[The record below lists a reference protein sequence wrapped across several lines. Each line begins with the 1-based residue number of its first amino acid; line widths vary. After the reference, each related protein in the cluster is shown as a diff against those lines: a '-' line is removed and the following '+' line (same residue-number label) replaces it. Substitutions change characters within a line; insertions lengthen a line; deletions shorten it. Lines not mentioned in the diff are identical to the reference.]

1 MSEGKSW
8 IIGVDFDGTIV
19 KHAYPDIGEPVPY
32 AIDSLKDLAA
42 AGHRI
47 LLWTMRDG
55 DRLMDALRYLH
66 GEGVELWAAN
76 TNPDQSWSDSPK
88 AYCHVYIDDAALGC
102 PLIEDEDGGRP
113 YVDWGAVQDL
123 LGVMGADAPAG
134 WRPRVE
140 ERE

>member
-1 MSEGKSW
+1 MSKSW

-19 KHAYPDIGEPVPY
+19 KHDYPRIGEPVPY
-32 AIDSLKDLAA
+32 AIDSLKDLVA
-42 AGHRI
+42 AGHRLI
-47 LLWTMRDG
+47 LWTIRDG
-55 DRLMDALRYLH
+55 ADRDAAVVFLELS
-66 GEGVELWAAN
+66 GVKLWGIN
-76 TNPDQSWSDSPK
+76 ENPDQDWSESPK